1 MKTQSIELFPHLRRN
16 ESTARYGLPRLN
28 SVMGLTMRAMLALV
42 PALAI
47 VVSSAWLVT
56 IPELVVYLQAV
67 TWAVGFVFLG
77 LAVESERPES
87 ALMLSLTG
95 IALLTLAFLSSRV
108 AVELAIVAA
117 MLLAVWLVAALVRR

>member
-16 ESTARYGLPRLN
+16 QSTSGYALPRLK
-28 SVMGLTMRAMLALV
+28 SVMGLTARAMLALV

-56 IPELVVYLQAV
+56 IPELVVYLQAT

-77 LAVESERPES
+77 LAVESERSES
-87 ALMLSLTG
+87 ALILSLTG

-117 MLLAVWLVAALVRR
+117 MLLAVWLVAALIRR